1 MESTPSAAGAEP
13 LPSSSPSPEVTAA
26 TPAPDAAITPSDATP
41 AAAPAEP
48 KSDNPPAD
56 SRPAIKL
63 PENASLDEIIASI
76 PDEVVARMSSAEIE
90 ALASGDL
97 QAVAKVLNLPEPAPK
112 PQTPASAP
120 QAAPTPPKP
129 DLESDEDGPT
139 RISLRALPPKER
151 KAVADA
157 IQAVKEG
164 KFNTFEE
171 ARASQAPKPAEA
183 APAEPKAEP
192 SPEPSPKVKE
202 IQQRIADIEAKQEA
216 AITAFDSVGLLKANR
231 DLLDAKLELRDAE
244 AEFKAEQSQ
253 HFSWSQ
259 QEARNVT
266 EAVKQYPEQFANPE
280 FLQALQDARD
290 LAEHRQDPILEGSDW
305 PLKLSERV
313 AARFKAVAPA
323 PTAPPFPKPPAQ
335 EPKVRGE
342 LSSPTPPGTPA
353 MSVDEALTAMDGL
366 SEEQVDQVLAGI
378 KARERA
384 GLLRR

>member
-1 MESTPSAAGAEP
+1 MQ
-13 LPSSSPSPEVTAA
+13 
-26 TPAPDAAITPSDATP
+26 
-41 AAAPAEP
+41 AAASAEV
-48 KSDNPPAD
+48 KSDTPPAD

-76 PDEVVARMSSAEIE
+76 PDEVVARMSNAEIE

-97 QAVAKVLNLPEPAPK
+97 QAVAKVLNLPEPAPN
-112 PQTPASAP
+112 PQTPASAR
-120 QAAPTPPKP
+120 QAALTPPKS

-164 KFNTFEE
+164 RFNTFEE
-171 ARASQAPKPAEA
+171 ARASQTPKSAEA
-183 APAEPKAEP
+183 ASAEAKVEP
-192 SPEPSPKVKE
+192 SPESSPKVKE

-216 AITAFDSVGLLKANR
+216 AATAFDSVGLLRANR

-244 AEFKAEQSQ
+244 AEFKAEQS
-253 HFSWSQ
+253 HHLNWSQ
-259 QEARNVT
+259 QEAHHVT
-266 EAVKQYPEQFANPE
+266 EATRRYPEQFANPE
-280 FLQALQDARD
+280 FLEALQDARD
-290 LAEHRQDPILEGSDW
+290 LAEHRRDPILEGSDW
-305 PLKLSERV
+305 PLKLTERV
-313 AARFKAVAPA
+313 AARFKAAA
-323 PTAPPFPKPPAQ
+323 HSATATPFPRPPAQ
-335 EPKVRGE
+335 ESRVRGA

-353 MSVDEALTAMDGL
+353 MSVEEALSAMDAL
-366 SEEQVDQVLAGI
+366 SEDQVDEVLAGI